1 VNPLDKKLFRWR
13 DRVPWSLII
22 LSLAVIS
29 ALLAICTTVLVDMR
43 SGDEL
48 VAKQASDN
56 LAVAIDSDLT
66 RTLEV
71 YDLSL
76 HAVANNLAIPELRDV
91 SKTLSRLILF
101 DHSATASYFGS
112 LQVVDPAGNVTID
125 SARMDPPSFNYA
137 DEEFFQIH
145 KRDPIFGL
153 FISRPMLHN
162 GAYGI
167 VLSRRISARDGSFLG
182 VAVGFIKFTYF
193 HDMMERLQLNAGDI
207 ITIIRQDGIVIMR
220 RPFDLDVIG
229 RDLSRSPVIQ
239 KVLSTQS
246 GFFEGSSAI
255 DNVKRRY
262 FWKEGFHP
270 LIVIVG
276 RPLNDIYGRWRD
288 EAVKIGSILMLLA
301 GCAIFLVSKE
311 SRRRAVAERQL
322 QALAETDALTGLSNR
337 RGFDLMIE
345 REWQDA
351 IRQERPLSLLMID
364 ADHFKSY
371 NDRHGHQAGD
381 TALRMVALCI
391 SGLLPRMGGG
401 GARYGGEEF
410 AVLLAGLSLEQAV
423 EVGERIRQDVEKLSF
438 SGVPVTVSVG
448 AACVIPSADETPEG
462 LVHAADLALYE
473 AKARGR
479 NQTRSAPDRIRRTA

>member
-1 VNPLDKKLFRWR
+1 
-13 DRVPWSLII
+13 
-22 LSLAVIS
+22 
-29 ALLAICTTVLVDMR
+29 
-43 SGDEL
+43 
-48 VAKQASDN
+48 
-56 LAVAIDSDLT
+56 
-66 RTLEV
+66 
-71 YDLSL
+71 
-76 HAVANNLAIPELRDV
+76 
-91 SKTLSRLILF
+91 
-101 DHSATASYFGS
+101 
-112 LQVVDPAGNVTID
+112 
-125 SARMDPPSFNYA
+125 
-137 DEEFFQIH
+137 
-145 KRDPIFGL
+145 
-153 FISRPMLHN
+153 
-162 GAYGI
+162 
-167 VLSRRISARDGSFLG
+167 
-182 VAVGFIKFTYF
+182 
-193 HDMMERLQLNAGDI
+193 
-207 ITIIRQDGIVIMR
+207 
-220 RPFDLDVIG
+220 
-229 RDLSRSPVIQ
+229 
-239 KVLSTQS
+239 
-246 GFFEGSSAI
+246 
-255 DNVKRRY
+255 
-262 FWKEGFHP
+262 
-270 LIVIVG
+270 
-276 RPLNDIYGRWRD
+276 
-288 EAVKIGSILMLLA
+288 MLLA